1 MDSDFDSDS
10 DSDFDS
16 RSKTKSKFS
25 TISIRPPSSAS
36 SVNSSGNKERFS
48 PEDSLAELYVNKDC
62 FKDTDTVTKSTMDNL
77 AFLYTENLVDVKL
90 PDKITKANMCR
101 NFKAG
106 INPIISKVRAPNSK
120 FCSGLASP
128 YVRRSLHSSM
138 MTLCIKSTTDSTM
151 YGFLTMGVARGKRSK
166 KDNDKINII
175 DIDIVCANSDY
186 SGVGTY
192 MVQVVKK
199 MAPILDCSRITLQSV
214 TEALPFYLKNK
225 FECDDDYCPMM
236 YDLDN
241 DSDNDV
247 NKPRNILRSK
257 PNRFR
262 SEYRSRP
269 NGGSKSKVKSKS
281 KSKKGKNH
289 KRTYRKL

>member
-10 DSDFDS
+10 NSDSNSDSDS
-16 RSKTKSKFS
+16 NSKSSNKSIHS
-25 TISIRPPSSAS
+25 ESEL
-36 SVNSSGNKERFS
+36 KERFS
-48 PEDSLAELYVNKDC
+48 PEDSLAELYVNKEC
-62 FKDTDTVTKSTMDNL
+62 FKDVNIVDGVTMDNL
-77 AFLYTENLVDVKL
+77 FFLYTENLVDVKL
-90 PDKITKANMCR
+90 PDKITKASMCR

-106 INPIISKVRAPNSK
+106 INPIIAKVRASKSK

-138 MTLCIKSTTDSTM
+138 MTLCIKSTSNSTI
-151 YGFLTMGVARGKRSK
+151 YGFLTMDIARNK
-166 KDNDKINII
+166 KGRGDDKINII
-175 DIDIVCANSDY
+175 EIDVVCANSDY

-192 MVQVVKK
+192 MFQMVKK

-214 TEALPFYLKNK
+214 TGALPFYLKNK

-241 DSDNDV
+241 DDDDDNN
-247 NKPRNILRSK
+247 NKPKNIIRSK

-262 SEYRSRP
+262 SEFRSKSR
-269 NGGSKSKVKSKS
+269 SKSKTKSKT
-281 KSKKGKNH
+281 KTKTKTNGGQRKVH
-289 KRTYRKL
+289 KRTYRNK